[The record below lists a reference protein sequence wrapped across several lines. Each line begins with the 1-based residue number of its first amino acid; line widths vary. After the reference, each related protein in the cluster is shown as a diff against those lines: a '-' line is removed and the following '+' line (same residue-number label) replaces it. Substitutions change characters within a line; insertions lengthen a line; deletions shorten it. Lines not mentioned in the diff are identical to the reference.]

1 MCGGRGRMRPGPRQ
15 LRPFQKQAQLA
26 RFAAVRRAPADA
38 AGRNGA
44 ASSDLLASVPRAR
57 PRDGTRARS
66 SLVLRAILSRARRA
80 KRPHPGPDVGLGRAR
95 NRAMSRLARNF
106 VYNLAG
112 VGLPLV
118 FAVAAVPL
126 LARFAGLPR
135 LGFLTIAWA
144 LIGYLGFLD
153 LGLSRVVARRMAAAA
168 SDAHLADEV
177 RLMRRL
183 VVVLGVGGA
192 AAAGL
197 LALLTPDR
205 WLAREHLPAE
215 LVDEVR
221 LAWVLL
227 VATLPLLLVSNIWRG
242 AMEGRQA
249 FAQVNLYRLAFG
261 VWTYG
266 APLLVV
272 TWQPSLPAMIGIIV
286 AGRVALAWLH
296 WRWCDRHLPSPNGRL
311 ATIGAAVSG
320 PALGGALREGGW
332 ITLSNAVSP
341 LMVVADRLV
350 LGTFLPLAAVAAYA
364 VPQEIALR
372 LLIVP
377 AALAITVF
385 PAVASL
391 AGAGAPAAGLVRRAM
406 RVALAVTLP
415 FAFVLALLAEPI
427 LALWMGAAF
436 AAESAVVLKLLMV
449 GIVVNA
455 PAQIV
460 FASLQAT
467 ARARTTALL
476 HVGELLPYAA
486 LLLVAGSAFGVVGA
500 ALAWSV
506 RVIVDALILFLL
518 ARADDRSAVDRR
530 FVGGTLLA
538 LSAVA
543 LGGWAHFL
551 DWPVTAAMIA
561 VAAAAAALAALL
573 DRDDRSALLGLLP
586 WTRQP

>member
-1 MCGGRGRMRPGPRQ
+1 MRDAECTRRQ
-15 LRPFQKQAQLA
+15 RPC
-26 RFAAVRRAPADA
+26 AA
-38 AGRNGA
+38 
-44 ASSDLLASVPRAR
+44 
-57 PRDGTRARS
+57 DGD
-66 SLVLRAILSRARRA
+66 LRAGSR
-80 KRPHPGPDVGLGRAR
+80 P
-95 NRAMSRLARNF
+95 MSRLAHHF

-153 LGLSRVVARRMAAAA
+153 LGLSRVVARRIAAAA
-168 SDAHLADEV
+168 TDALLEDEV

-183 VVVLGVGGA
+183 VVVLGVGGTVV
-192 AAAGL
+192 AGL
-197 LALLTPDR
+197 LAPLTPDR
-205 WLAREHLPAE
+205 WLAREHLPAG

-221 LAWVLL
+221 VAWVLL

-261 VWTYG
+261 VWMYG

-272 TWQPSLPAMIGIIV
+272 PWQPSLPAMIAVIV
-286 AGRVALAWLH
+286 AGRVALTWLH
-296 WRWCDRHLPSPNGRL
+296 WRWCDRHLSVPNGRF
-311 ATIGAAVSG
+311 ARADARAPG
-320 PALGGALREGGW
+320 PAVGDALREGGW
-332 ITLSNAVSP
+332 ITLSNAVGP
-341 LMVVADRLV
+341 LMVVADRFV
-350 LGTFLPLAAVAAYA
+350 LGVFLPLAAVAAYA
-364 VPQEIALR
+364 VPQEVGLR

-391 AGAGAPAAGLVRRAM
+391 AGVGAPAAGLVRRAM
-406 RVALAVTLP
+406 RIALAVTLP

-427 LALWMGAAF
+427 LTLWMGAAF
-436 AAESAVVLKLLMV
+436 AAESAAVLKILMV
-449 GIVVNA
+449 GIAVNA

-460 FASLQAT
+460 FTSLQAT

-476 HVGELLPYAA
+476 HLGELLPYAA
-486 LLLVAGSAFGVVGA
+486 LLLVAVSARGVVGA

-506 RVIVDALILFLL
+506 RVIVDAVILFML
-518 ARADDRSAVDRR
+518 ARTDDRSAVDGR
-530 FVGGTLLA
+530 FVGGALLA
-538 LSAVA
+538 VAAVA
-543 LGGWAHFL
+543 LGGAAHYL
-551 DWPVTAAMIA
+551 GRPLMAAVVALA
-561 VAAAAAALAALL
+561 VAAAALAALL
-573 DRDDRSALLGLLP
+573 DRDDRLAILGLLP
-586 WTRQP
+586 WTRRS

>member
-1 MCGGRGRMRPGPRQ
+1 M
-15 LRPFQKQAQLA
+15 A
-26 RFAAVRRAPADA
+26 
-38 AGRNGA
+38 
-44 ASSDLLASVPRAR
+44 
-57 PRDGTRARS
+57 
-66 SLVLRAILSRARRA
+66 
-80 KRPHPGPDVGLGRAR
+80 
-95 NRAMSRLARNF
+95 RLARHF

-153 LGLSRVVARRMAAAA
+153 LGLSRVTARRIAAAA
-168 SDAHLADEV
+168 TDVQLVAEV
-177 RLMRRL
+177 HLMRRL
-183 VVVLGVGGA
+183 VVVLAVGGA
-192 AAAGL
+192 AAACL
-197 LALLTPDR
+197 LAVVTPDR
-205 WLAREHLPAE
+205 WLAREHLPAD

-227 VATLPLLLVSNIWRG
+227 VATLPLLLVSNVWRG

-261 VWTYG
+261 VWMYG

-272 TWQPSLPAMIGIIV
+272 PWQPTLPSMIGIIV
-286 AGRVALAWLH
+286 AGRAGLTWLH
-296 WRWCDRHLPSPNGRL
+296 WRWCRRHLPSLHGSVARIN
-311 ATIGAAVSG
+311 AAASG

-332 ITLSNAVSP
+332 ITLSNAVGP
-341 LMVVADRLV
+341 LMVVADRFV
-350 LGTFLPLAAVAAYA
+350 LGAFLPLAAVAAYA
-364 VPQEIALR
+364 VPQEVGLR

-391 AGAGAPAAGLVRRAM
+391 AGAGAAAAGLVRRAM
-406 RVALAVTLP
+406 RIALAVTLP
-415 FAFVLALLAEPI
+415 CTFVLALLAEP
-427 LALWMGAAF
+427 LLTLWMGASF
-436 AAESAVVLKLLMV
+436 AVDSAAVLKILMV

-460 FASLQAT
+460 FTSLQAT

-486 LLLVAGSAFGVVGA
+486 LLLVAVSAFGIVGA

-506 RVIVDALILFLL
+506 RVIVDAVILFVL
-518 ARADDRSAVDRR
+518 ARRDDLSAVGGR

-538 LSAVA
+538 VTAVA
-543 LGGWAHFL
+543 MAG
-551 DWPVTAAMIA
+551 AADGFDQPLVGA
-561 VAAAAAALAALL
+561 VLAMALAAAALAVLL
-573 DRDDRSALLGLLP
+573 DRDDRLALLGMLP
-586 WTRQP
+586 WTRRP